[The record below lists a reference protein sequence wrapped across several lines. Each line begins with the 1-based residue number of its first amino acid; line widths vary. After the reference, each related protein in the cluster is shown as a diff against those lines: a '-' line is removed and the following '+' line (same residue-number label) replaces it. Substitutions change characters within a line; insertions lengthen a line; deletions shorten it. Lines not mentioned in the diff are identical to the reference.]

1 MKKAAAPGNIHRG
14 KAYHEFMLAS
24 PREQRVRERF
34 QRLVFQL
41 MPPRGAIFDF
51 GAGTGIDAKSYAA
64 QGFRIFVYEPCEAN
78 LRYLT
83 EHCREEIL
91 NGAIA
96 ITDLSLSSRVQL
108 ITANFAVLN
117 LIADHRALFQNF
129 AGLVATG
136 GFVLVSLLNP
146 FFVGDARYAWWRKN
160 LSPLLRSGT
169 YAVEGEFGPIYR
181 FAPSV
186 VMLAAEPDFHLVACI
201 PRGLKVAT
209 SRYTFMLFKR

>member
-41 MPPRGAIFDF
+41 MPPRGAIFEF

-91 NGAIA
+91 NGAIT

-117 LIADHRALFQNF
+117 LIADHRALFQN
-129 AGLVATG
+129 
-136 GFVLVSLLNP
+136 
-146 FFVGDARYAWWRKN
+146 
-160 LSPLLRSGT
+160 
-169 YAVEGEFGPIYR
+169 
-181 FAPSV
+181 
-186 VMLAAEPDFHLVACI
+186 
-201 PRGLKVAT
+201 
-209 SRYTFMLFKR
+209 